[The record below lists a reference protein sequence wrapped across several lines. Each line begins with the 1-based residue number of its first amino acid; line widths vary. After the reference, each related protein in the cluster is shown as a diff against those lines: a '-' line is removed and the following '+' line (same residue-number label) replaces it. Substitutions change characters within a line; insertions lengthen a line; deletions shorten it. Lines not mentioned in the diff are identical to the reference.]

1 MRKLISISTVLFQL
15 FITFGVLFV
24 TYIIF
29 ALFDMDE
36 FDLIREGAF
45 LIFQPIFGIILSI
58 LTIIVCAIVGLPIR
72 LIPKVYSWWSSKPV
86 LAFACVTIGIILMF
100 LSLNVNFTETAQVT
114 IDGEERSKEIPNSCL
129 VVTGW
134 FLSAFSLLHFYPM
147 PLIKWFKNKV
157 WTKATNRDVSS
168 LM

>member
-29 ALFDMDE
+29 ALLDMDE
-36 FDLIREGAF
+36 FDLITEGAF

-86 LAFACVTIGIILMF
+86 LVFACVTVGIILMF
-100 LSLNVNFTETAQVT
+100 LSLNGNFTETAQVT
-114 IDGEERSKEIPNSCL
+114 IDGEERSKEIPNSYL

-134 FLSAFSLLHFYPM
+134 FLTAFSLLHFYPM
-147 PLIKWFKNKV
+147 PLIEWFKNKI
-157 WTKATNRDVSS
+157 WTKATNRNVSS
-168 LM
+168 LR